1 MLSRNRI
8 RFVSFF
14 LFLFTFQLNS
24 FSNSRV
30 DSLIAVSNDQEM
42 AMRDR
47 AFALIE
53 LQREYERSDP
63 EKSRE
68 YGQQGLG
75 LTGIDTAYYPKAK
88 LEQNIGY
95 TYYLGQ
101 NFQEALPWFE
111 KALRNFEK
119 ANEPKSV
126 GITSRTL
133 CVLYN
138 KLGAYNDA
146 FDIQLKG
153 LKIFEELGDLK
164 GQAYSMINL
173 GNVLVYQ
180 EQYAEALDYYR
191 RAQSLAE
198 KSNDS
203 YCIADANQSLSLAFQ
218 KSEATDSAMFYGQKA
233 LELLYENRDLVTAAR
248 LEHNL
253 ALIQLNK
260 GDVEDAEERLLNALS
275 VFDRLPAAYHV
286 ELATFRV
293 SLAKV
298 YTISNQPDKA
308 IPLLDQA
315 IPVFESKGMVN
326 EWAIALGQKASSLAS
341 LKNYELA
348 YANHVEYKALKDSI
362 RNLEVGIEIAELN
375 EKYESEKKEKEI
387 LELQNANIEA
397 EKRQWVILNL
407 SIGILAILVI
417 VFLVY
422 RQVKLREAAAL
433 KIKLKQHVREL
444 DVLREQIE
452 KGTTEYLSSKQFTLS
467 RESVNELLK
476 EDLSDRELDVFMLLI
491 EGLTNKEI
499 GEKLF
504 VSVSTIKYH
513 LQNIYLKLDVNN
525 RKDAVQA
532 LTTRTE
538 TAA

>member
-1 MLSRNRI
+1 MLIRNRI
-8 RFVSFF
+8 HLVSFF
-14 LFLFTFQLNS
+14 LFLVIFQLNS
-24 FSNSRV
+24 FSNSRI

-75 LTGIDTAYYPKAK
+75 LPGIDTAYYPKAK

-101 NFQEALPWFE
+101 NFQNALPWFE

-191 RAQSLAE
+191 RAQKLAGN
-198 KSNDS
+198 SNDS
-203 YCIADANQSLSLAFQ
+203 YCIADANHSLSLAFQ
-218 KSEATDSAMFYGQKA
+218 KSGAADSAMIYGQKA

-275 VFDRLPAAYHV
+275 VFDGLPTAYHV

-298 YTISNQPDKA
+298 YTIGNQADKA

-362 RNLEVGIEIAELN
+362 RNLEVGLEIAELN

-387 LELQNANIEA
+387 LELQNANMEA
-397 EKRQWVILNL
+397 EKRQWIILNL

-433 KIKLKQHVREL
+433 KIKLEQHVREL

-452 KGTTEYLSSKQFTLS
+452 KGTTEYLSFKQFTLS